1 MNSESPTPETP
12 EGAWRLHTGC
22 RVLLCHWAGLGGWSS
37 RLLLDG
43 GFCAPLRV
51 LGCLGFPRWTVLK
64 GTGRYI
70 SYTSVF
76 WLVAMH
82 FYSVGLKCKPVN
94 QCCELKRFLFPL
106 GESISLLCPA
116 LFSGPGRVSAGRRV
130 YPLLVSRARAP
141 GLGVQRSLAG
151 RGLGSRA
158 SP

>member
-1 MNSESPTPETP
+1 MNSESPTPENP
-12 EGAWRLHTGC
+12 EGAWRLHMGC

-94 QCCELKRFLFPL
+94 QCCELKEVFVPPGGIHQPTLPSSVL
-106 GESISLLCPA
+106 GPRKSVRREESVPA
-116 LFSGPGRVSAGRRV
+116 AG
-130 YPLLVSRARAP
+130 L
-141 GLGVQRSLAG
+141 
-151 RGLGSRA
+151 
-158 SP
+158 